1 MTQALASS
9 TLAVEAAFPMSTKN
23 TFAAK
28 TSVDGPDGRRY
39 LIPKDK
45 ERAFKAWSAAVDKND
60 LETYV
65 ENGGETFE
73 RYGFADYA
81 YNFAV
86 VKSFYAQAI

>member
-1 MTQALASS
+1 
-9 TLAVEAAFPMSTKN
+9 MSTKSVS
-23 TFAAK
+23 AAR
-28 TSVDGPDGRRY
+28 TPLDGPDGRRY

-45 ERAFKAWSAAVDKND
+45 EQAFAAWAAAVDRND

-81 YNFAV
+81 YNFTV
-86 VKSFYAQAI
+86 MKTFYAQAAN